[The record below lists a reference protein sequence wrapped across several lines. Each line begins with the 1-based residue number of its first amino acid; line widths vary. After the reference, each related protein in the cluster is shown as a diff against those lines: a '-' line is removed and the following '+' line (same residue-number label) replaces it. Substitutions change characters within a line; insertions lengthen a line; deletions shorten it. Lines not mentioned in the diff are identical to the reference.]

1 MCVCMT
7 YILPVYI
14 SLPSNSSAPTLVP
27 PSISKTQILKV
38 GEDEALQNGSHNQMS
53 TYVAEAEGLNKIED
67 LQQHSNNDIYEKCI
81 KILET
86 FFGVDEE
93 EEMANIA
100 PEMAEGGNQFA
111 FSAPT
116 GMDDGNNGGA
126 PTFDFSG

>member
-1 MCVCMT
+1 
-7 YILPVYI
+7 
-14 SLPSNSSAPTLVP
+14 
-27 PSISKTQILKV
+27 
-38 GEDEALQNGSHNQMS
+38 MS
-53 TYVAEAEGLNKIED
+53 TYVAEAEGLNKIEE

-100 PEMAEGGNQFA
+100 PEMADGQFA

-126 PTFDFSG
+126 AFDFSC

>member
-1 MCVCMT
+1 M
-7 YILPVYI
+7 
-14 SLPSNSSAPTLVP
+14 SLSE
-27 PSISKTQILKV
+27 TQILKV
-38 GEDEALQNGSHNQMS
+38 GEDEATATGSHNQMS
-53 TYVAEAEGLNKIED
+53 TYVAEAEGLNKIEE

-100 PEMAEGGNQFA
+100 PEMVEGGNQFA

-116 GMDDGNNGGA
+116 QGMEDGNGNGA
-126 PTFDFSG
+126 AATFDFSG

>member
-1 MCVCMT
+1 
-7 YILPVYI
+7 
-14 SLPSNSSAPTLVP
+14 
-27 PSISKTQILKV
+27 
-38 GEDEALQNGSHNQMS
+38 MS
-53 TYVAEAEGLNKIED
+53 TYVAEADGLNKIEE

-100 PEMAEGGNQFA
+100 PDMAEGGNQFA
-111 FSAPT
+111 FSAP
-116 GMDDGNNGGA
+116 MDDGANGGGAA